1 MPLVERLT
9 LIANQFDLTFRIAS
23 DGRSI
28 TLIPIPDELTNPRQP
43 SAAEAKAASPESP
56 DGKGDADLDR
66 VHIERLAVREKPIGP
81 VLRQLAERWKLDL
94 QIDEEAIEK
103 AGISMDQRV
112 SVVVENATIDELF
125 RELLKPTGL
134 TFRRSQRTVVLT
146 PAR

>member
-1 MPLVERLT
+1 MGP
-9 LIANQFDLTFRIAS
+9 
-23 DGRSI
+23 GRNI
-28 TLIPIPDELTNPRQP
+28 TLMPIPDELTNPGES
-43 SAAEAKAASPESP
+43 SAGEAKTAPPESP
-56 DGKGDADLDR
+56 DGKGAADLDR

-94 QIDEEAIEK
+94 QIDEQAIAK

-146 PAR
+146 PAQ